1 MNMNLKP
8 RMGDVLVRE
17 TRPAEFVEV
26 KDASGN
32 IVSNEQTMPAI
43 YQVADTS
50 AVASGGGI
58 GIMPIL
64 LAVGAAWMMAKG

>member
-17 TRPAEFVEV
+17 TKPAEFVET
-26 KDASGN
+26 KDASGKV
-32 IVSNEQTMPAI
+32 ISNEQVMPAE
-43 YQVADTS
+43 VTVVNMPPEAE
-50 AVASGGGI
+50 GGM

-64 LAVGAAWMMAKG
+64 LAVGAAYFLAKG